1 MYVSFL
7 WGTQMDERFYRD
19 RARIIREM
27 ASEADPFIKK
37 RLLLLAS
44 NYDRLTRA
52 KMLDVTSGP
61 GDSGRNTDEAV
72 TRVSVAPEREL

>member
-1 MYVSFL
+1 MHVSFL

-19 RARIIREM
+19 RARIIREV
-27 ASEADPFIKK
+27 ASQADPFIKK

-61 GDSGRNTDEAV
+61 GDSITDDAV
-72 TRVSVAPEREL
+72 TNVSVATEREL